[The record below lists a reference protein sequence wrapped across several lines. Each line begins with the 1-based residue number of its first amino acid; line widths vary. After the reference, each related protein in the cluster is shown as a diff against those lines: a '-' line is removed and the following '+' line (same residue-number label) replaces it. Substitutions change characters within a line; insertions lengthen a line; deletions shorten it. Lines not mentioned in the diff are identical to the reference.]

1 MDALLQMSQISG
13 LSNMNFSCF
22 IKLAIGAAVLA
33 VAGFFAEKILGL
45 SGQMPVSSLFATGL
59 FLGAI
64 IGGVATALYP
74 SFRGSSSS
82 SDIGT
87 IYVGNLPFSATKE
100 EIEDL
105 FRPYGAVHTVRL
117 VTGPNR
123 RPKGYG
129 FVEMDS
135 EGAKDA
141 IKLNGVDMGGRKL
154 RINKATEKER

>member
-1 MDALLQMSQISG
+1 MS
-13 LSNMNFSCF
+13 FSCF
-22 IKLAIGAAVLA
+22 IKLAIGAAVVA
-33 VAGFFAEKILGL
+33 VAGYFAEKTLGL
-45 SGQMPVSSLFATGL
+45 SGLMPVSSLFATGL

-64 IGGVATALYP
+64 IGGIATALYP
-74 SFRGSSSS
+74 SFGSAGS

-141 IKLNGVDMGGRKL
+141 VKLNGVDMGGRKL

>member
-1 MDALLQMSQISG
+1 M
-13 LSNMNFSCF
+13 
-22 IKLAIGAAVLA
+22 
-33 VAGFFAEKILGL
+33 GFFAEPYLGL
-45 SGQMPVSSLFATGL
+45 GQAPVASIFSTGL

-74 SFRGSSSS
+74 SSGRASS

-105 FRPYGAVHTVRL
+105 FRPYGTVHTVRL

-129 FVEMDS
+129 FVEMDA